1 MMSDWQIFIILEIF
15 YPSSPYYQKKII
27 DKNFQEVENS
37 PLYAVLTIF
46 YQLIFSK
53 KSSLVKHN
61 LTCAPDTMLS
71 FWSTERTDGL
81 TNPCPYHLSSHSW
94 GSNNKYPHNPVT
106 NCSIYYCTFHY
117 TLNFWITNNQNTTL
131 DF

>member
-1 MMSDWQIFIILEIF
+1 MPATLTFLAKTD
-15 YPSSPYYQKKII
+15 

-37 PLYAVLTIF
+37 PLDAVLTIF

-71 FWSTERTDGL
+71 F
-81 TNPCPYHLSSHSW
+81 
-94 GSNNKYPHNPVT
+94 
-106 NCSIYYCTFHY
+106 
-117 TLNFWITNNQNTTL
+117 
-131 DF
+131 